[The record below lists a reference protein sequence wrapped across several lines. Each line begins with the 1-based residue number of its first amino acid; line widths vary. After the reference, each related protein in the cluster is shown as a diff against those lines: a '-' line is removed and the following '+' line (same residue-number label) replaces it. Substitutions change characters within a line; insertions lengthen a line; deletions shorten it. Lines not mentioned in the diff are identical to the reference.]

1 MNFLNYFSKDQQVV
15 NNYFR
20 LQRKQRFERYGPD
33 AKGIGFHNAMHR
45 VMLPGLV
52 LLRRLEGRKLTILAD
67 RRTARNEKTPTVYAC
82 THIGG
87 KDIETAFEA
96 IGDPC
101 HLLLGDPGQTY
112 RSFDGL
118 VLALN
123 GLICVETRDKT
134 DRHIAKEQS
143 IALLKQGG
151 SLLIFPEG
159 AWNIT
164 ENEPVMKMFPGAAAF
179 ALETGADIVPMALE
193 RYGKHYY
200 VTIGTEIHYAD
211 IAGKA
216 AKVVTAELRD
226 TLATLKWEIWEHM
239 GIHNRADL
247 PPDYAEKEFYPMF
260 APVSGYIMQDAMETR
275 YRDKNITTPADAF
288 AHLDR
293 LIPRRENA
301 FLFRK
306 N

>member
-1 MNFLNYFSKDQQVV
+1 
-15 NNYFR
+15 
-20 LQRKQRFERYGPD
+20 
-33 AKGIGFHNAMHR
+33 
-45 VMLPGLV
+45 MLSGLV
-52 LLRRLEGRKLTILAD
+52 LLRRLEGRKLTVLAD
-67 RRTARNEKTPTVYAC
+67 RRTARNLKTLSVYAC
-82 THIGG
+82 SHIGG

-101 HLLLGDPGQTY
+101 DLLLGDPGQTY

-143 IALLKQGG
+143 IALLKKGG
-151 SLLIFPEG
+151 SLLVFPEG
-159 AWNIT
+159 GWNIT
-164 ENEPVMKMFPGAAAF
+164 ENEPMMKLFPGAAVF

-193 RYGKHYY
+193 CYGEHYY
-200 VTIGTEIHYAD
+200 TNIGTEIHYAD
-211 IAGKA
+211 ILGKD
-216 AKVVTAELRD
+216 AKTVTAELRD
-226 TLATLKWEIWEHM
+226 ILATLKWEIWANM
-239 GIHNRADL
+239 GIHSRADL
-247 PPDYAEKEFYPMF
+247 PPDYAEREFYPMF
-260 APVSGYIMQDAMETR
+260 APVSGYTMQDAIETR

-288 AHLDR
+288 AYLQT